1 MTRTLRFGG
10 MVRAEPL
17 PASVAPGC
25 QIAPDGRPLP
35 GFRAELRRIPDA
47 RNALSVASTAAQT
60 IAIMWAALAWHHPV
74 GYAAAF
80 VLMGRA
86 HAQCLALMHESAH
99 RLLFRRR
106 WVNDVVGRWIVGAVS
121 FVNVDGYR
129 VAHMAH
135 HREEFG
141 PTEPDLPLYAD
152 YPVSRASFWRK
163 MRRDATG
170 VTGTKVLRSVL
181 RGVRRDDP
189 RIRRA
194 TWRIVAVQI
203 ALLGASTAL
212 ANPLVYLGLWLA
224 PYLTVWQVMNR
235 LRSIAEH
242 GGLRA
247 DDDRRTTTHDV
258 RQHAIARLLFV
269 PYRLG
274 WHLAHHADPG
284 VPFRSLPRYHEELRK
299 AGWITDSMTHSSYR
313 ALWRALR
320 AG

>member
-1 MTRTLRFGG
+1 MTRTLRTGG
-10 MVRAEPL
+10 MVRATAR
-17 PASVAPGC
+17 PATVAPGSRVS
-25 QIAPDGRPLP
+25 ADGHPLP
-35 GFRAELRRIPDA
+35 EFRAELRRIPGA
-47 RNALSVASTAAQT
+47 RNALSVASVGAQT
-60 IAIMWAALAWHHPV
+60 AAIMWAAVAWHHPA
-74 GYAAAF
+74 GYAVAF

-99 RLLFRRR
+99 RLLFRSRR
-106 WVNDVVGRWIVGAVS
+106 INDAVGRWVVGAVS
-121 FVNVDGYR
+121 FVNVDAYR
-129 VAHMAH
+129 TAHMAH

-141 PTEPDLPLYAD
+141 PNEPDLPLYAN
-152 YPVSRASFWRK
+152 YPVPRASFWRK

-170 VTGTKVLRSVL
+170 ATGLRLLRAVL

-189 RIRRA
+189 RARRA
-194 TWRIVAVQI
+194 TWRILAVQG
-203 ALLGASTAL
+203 ALLGASTVL
-212 ANPLVYLGLWLA
+212 ASPLVYLGLWLA
-224 PYLTVWQVMNR
+224 PWLTVWQVMNR
-235 LRSIAEH
+235 LRAIAEH

-284 VPFRSLPRYHEELRK
+284 VPFRSLPRFHDELRR
-299 AGWITDSMTHSSYR
+299 AGWITDAETYPSYR

-320 AG
+320 TD